1 MRYQLT
7 IDFDCDEDAYVDHVR
22 ETLEAMLGVLPYVVD
37 NVEVN
42 HYVYEEVDA
51 DAYADEDEIPSDS
64 YFLALEA

>member
-51 DAYADEDEIPSDS
+51 DEDEIPSDS